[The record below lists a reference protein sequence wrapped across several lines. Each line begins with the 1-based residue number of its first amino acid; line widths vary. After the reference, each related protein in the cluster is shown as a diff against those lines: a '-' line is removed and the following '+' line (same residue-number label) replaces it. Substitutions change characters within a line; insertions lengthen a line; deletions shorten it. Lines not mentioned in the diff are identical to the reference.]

1 MASII
6 LLGPPGAGKGTQRE
20 KLVEKYN
27 FKEIIPGDLM
37 KKKKKKKTDIGIE
50 LEEYINNG
58 FLAPHEIAMKIVKNK
73 IIEYYKEGCKDIIF
87 DGFPRELEQADA
99 LDEITEEY
107 PIYKI
112 SHVIFIDVDDK
123 SVVERIKNRSLTSG
137 RVDDIDVNIINNRI
151 KVYHEKTAKVVEK
164 YKKAGLLNVI
174 NGGNEVEVVFQD
186 IIKTLGKI

>member
-20 KLVEKYN
+20 KLVEKYG

-37 KKKKKKKTDIGIE
+37 REEVKKKTEIGIE
-50 LEEYINNG
+50 LAEYINNG

-73 IIEYYKEGCKDIIF
+73 IIEYYNEGCENIIF
-87 DGFPRELEQADA
+87 DGFPRELEQAEA
-99 LDEITEEY
+99 LDEITKEY

-112 SHVIFIDVDDK
+112 SHVVFIDVDDK

-137 RVDDIDVNIINNRI
+137 RADDVDVNIINNRI
-151 KVYHEKTAKVVEK
+151 NVYHEKTAKVVEK
-164 YKKAGLLNVI
+164 YKKEGLLCMI
-174 NGGNEVEVVFQD
+174 NGGNEVDVVFED
-186 IIKTLGKI
+186 IKKVLGLK